1 MQGHGRRELRHPDR
15 QATQGLTLRRDG
27 RPPWAFWV
35 IAAVVVTATACA
47 ADSGSPSPVQRT
59 ISALSDGVVL
69 RAVATTTIVG
79 DVVRAVAGDNIELR
93 VLAPL
98 GADPHTYEPTPKDV
112 AAVADADLVF
122 VNGAGLELFLE
133 SVLRN
138 AGGDAEVVVLSEG
151 IKLRKLENEHE
162 GEEGGLD
169 PHVWFDP
176 SNVMVWTRNVEQ
188 TLIRLDPAN
197 RETYAARAQA
207 YQTEL
212 ATLDTW
218 IQEQVGQIAEADRG
232 LVADHDALG
241 YFADRYGFRIVGSV
255 IAGFST
261 LAEPSA
267 QELAK
272 LQNAVRDTGVKAIFV
287 GSTASPSLSQ
297 RVAEDAG
304 VAVRFLYTGSLSLAD
319 GPATTYLEFMRYNV
333 SQIVEALK

>member
-1 MQGHGRRELRHPDR
+1 M
-15 QATQGLTLRRDG
+15 
-27 RPPWAFWV
+27 
-35 IAAVVVTATACA
+35 
-47 ADSGSPSPVQRT
+47 
-59 ISALSDGVVL
+59 LS
-69 RAVATTTIVG
+69 RC
-79 DVVRAVAGDNIELR
+79 
-93 VLAPL
+93 
-98 GADPHTYEPTPKDV
+98 
-112 AAVADADLVF
+112 
-122 VNGAGLELFLE
+122 
-133 SVLRN
+133 
-138 AGGDAEVVVLSEG
+138 LSEG

-218 IQEQVGQIAEADRG
+218 IQEQVGQIAEVDRG

-287 GSTASPSLSQ
+287 AALQVNLTNEWPKTRGSRP
-297 RVAEDAG
+297 V
-304 VAVRFLYTGSLSLAD
+304 FCTGSLSLAD
-319 GPATTYLEFMRYNV
+319 GPHHLFGY
-333 SQIVEALK
+333 ALPCLRSWKR